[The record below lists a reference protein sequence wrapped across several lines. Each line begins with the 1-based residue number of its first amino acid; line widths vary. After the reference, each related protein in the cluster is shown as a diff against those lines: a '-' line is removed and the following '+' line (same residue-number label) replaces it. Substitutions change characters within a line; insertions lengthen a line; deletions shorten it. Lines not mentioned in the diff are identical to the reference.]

1 MRGHRAI
8 EGCTIDL
15 SLQVLAIP
23 EYVLAVRP
31 PCKPRH
37 CKTICLGYKISR
49 SPHRAASVSCES
61 TPLEPP
67 HAADTRSSGL
77 YRTGQIDRVAGEWR
91 RLPAHWRWPR
101 GTAGCDLRSSKHGCS
116 PMLFVKQVRM
126 RHAKAM
132 LTTPEAGTS
141 VTSVAFACG
150 FSNLG
155 HFAKDYFQGFGELP
169 SETLR
174 AKKGSRAI

>member
-1 MRGHRAI
+1 
-8 EGCTIDL
+8 
-15 SLQVLAIP
+15 
-23 EYVLAVRP
+23 
-31 PCKPRH
+31 
-37 CKTICLGYKISR
+37 
-49 SPHRAASVSCES
+49 
-61 TPLEPP
+61 
-67 HAADTRSSGL
+67 
-77 YRTGQIDRVAGEWR
+77 
-91 RLPAHWRWPR
+91 
-101 GTAGCDLRSSKHGCS
+101 
-116 PMLFVKQVRM
+116 M